1 MHATDQIVLR
11 HSVDQLVDRTLLLQA
26 ASDAKTTV
34 DPKAV
39 AASIE
44 EQRKQAGG
52 PEAFAKELAAIGI
65 TEQDLV
71 RIEEQSQLIRKYV
84 QGEIANTATVTDA
97 DAKTYFDTN
106 PQQFQHPEQV
116 KLRVLL
122 VPVKPGSDE
131 KEDATAKARAE
142 DAYKRVAGGE
152 DFAKVAQEVS
162 ADPSKARG
170 GEIGWVKKG
179 VLLPELETPVWAL
192 KAGEVSQI
200 LRTKFGYHIF
210 KADERRM
217 PGSLSFDEVKPTLLG
232 FLKKEKVD
240 AAIKMIVAERRT
252 KAKIEALDPSVKAA
266 LESPEAPVKPTAG
279 AAKPAT
285 AAPQGGGVPTPKPVS
300 DAPKKP

>member
-1 MHATDQIVLR
+1 M
-11 HSVDQLVDRTLLLQA
+11 
-26 ASDAKTTV
+26 
-34 DPKAV
+34 